1 MVKSAFGSDAA
12 DVMALLGHPITSFPV
27 ILAVS
32 LVGALLGTYLT
43 PPEEESVL
51 KEFYRRVRPW
61 GFWGPIEAKVLA
73 EEPSFQK
80 NTDFWRDMFNIA
92 VGIVWQT
99 CFIVLA
105 IYLVTRSF
113 RNVAITAGI
122 LALTCLILKK
132 TWYDTLP
139 PPSPEP
145 VSETRTEP
153 DHAGPSESRV

>member
-1 MVKSAFGSDAA
+1 V
-12 DVMALLGHPITSFPV
+12 V
-27 ILAVS
+27 
-32 LVGALLGTYLT
+32 
-43 PPEEESVL
+43 
-51 KEFYRRVRPW
+51 
-61 GFWGPIEAKVLA
+61 A
-73 EEPSFQK
+73 EDPSFQK

-105 IYLVTRSF
+105 IFLVTRSF

-145 VSETRTEP
+145 VSETRMEP
-153 DHAGPSESRV
+153 DHAGPSERRV